1 MSAIS
6 FMSDALVRTAN
17 GRLVSKPAYRSA
29 TSTGSNNANQEQ
41 SIPTDNRK
49 LRRESKAAVRSIP
62 AYGRN
67 VPFSVIAC
75 ITMVRAPPRRRP
87 MEHAQVLDDVSG

>member
-1 MSAIS
+1 MLWYAPRMAARGRVLSIAPHHRP
-6 FMSDALVRTAN
+6 DALC
-17 GRLVSKPAYRSA
+17 
-29 TSTGSNNANQEQ
+29 QEQ

-87 MEHAQVLDDVSG
+87 MEHAQVLDDVSGLKRIR

>member
-1 MSAIS
+1 MA
-6 FMSDALVRTAN
+6 FGFAVGKLRRHAN
-17 GRLVSKPAYRSA
+17 DSNVSIAASCSA